1 MPRLQLFHLSV
12 LVEADRR
19 DHVSRQD
26 LPEQVDEEAA
36 QGRAMQEVSDPAIPV
51 FVPPDARAEP
61 GQEPNVHE
69 LLEPLL
75 QRRHVRRRHPHRAL
89 ARGPDD
95 HVDTHASGRVGVCDV
110 PGGLGAAEHRDVPC
124 ALEARGV
131 VLEVLGV
138 EEQAG
143 EGAAAGD
150 VGHVGLGCQAGRDDQ
165 LLGLELRRDGH
176 GVVGGLL
183 AGGEGPAA
191 VGCLLGALDGRI
203 EAYAA
208 KDAEVLGI
216 LREILMQDGCGDVLA
231 GLDAKRGAVHGEIG
245 VLVRAQHVI
254 RPQARV
260 ETVFCPHTT
269 HSGRRLQ
276 DKNILVWM

>member
-1 MPRLQLFHLSV
+1 V
-12 LVEADRR
+12 
-19 DHVSRQD
+19 
-26 LPEQVDEEAA
+26 
-36 QGRAMQEVSDPAIPV
+36 QEVSDPAVPV
-51 FVPPDARAEP
+51 LIPPDARAEL
-61 GQEPNVHE
+61 GQEPDVHE
-69 LLEPLL
+69 LLEPPL
-75 QRRHVRRRHPHRAL
+75 QRRHVRRRHPHGAL

-95 HVDTHASGRVGVCDV
+95 HVDAHASGRVGVCDV
-110 PGGLGAAEHRDVPC
+110 PGGLGAAEHRDVPRT
-124 ALEARGV
+124 LKARGV

-150 VGHVGLGCQAGRDDQ
+150 VGHVGLGRQAGCDDQ

-191 VGCLLGALDGRI
+191 VGRLLGALNGRV

-208 KDAEVLGI
+208 EDAEVLGV
-216 LREILMQDGCGDVLA
+216 LREILVQDGCGDVLA
-231 GLDAKRGAVHGEIG
+231 GLDAKRGTVHGEIG

-260 ETVFCPHTT
+260 ETVFRPHAA
-269 HSGRRLQ
+269 HGGRGLQ
-276 DKNILVWM
+276 GKHILVWMQLDVCFCSCEAKPSYRMR